1 MAHISIS
8 NLSAQYRVYGAK
20 SRSLKLRMISQATG
34 GKLLANHDDS
44 VVVKAIDNISLE
56 IADGERIGLVGHNGS
71 GKTTLLRVLAGIY
84 KPSAGQARIT
94 GRLSALLNP
103 ASGMDQEST
112 GIENIFLR
120 GYLMGLTKAEIDA
133 HVDEICAFSE
143 LGEYVHLPV
152 RTYSAG
158 MFARLA
164 FSISTILRSDIMLID
179 EGIGAGDAAF
189 FSRAQQKI
197 ETMLES
203 TSIVILASH
212 APSLINRFCNRL
224 IRMDSGRIIE
234 DGPVVPE

>member
-1 MAHISIS
+1 M
-8 NLSAQYRVYGAK
+8 N
-20 SRSLKLRMISQATG
+20 
-34 GKLLANHDDS
+34 KLLA
-44 VVVKAIDNISLE
+44 L
-56 IADGERIGLVGHNGS
+56 
-71 GKTTLLRVLAGIY
+71 TLLCPALAAAQCPDYSIANAPAFSNPAKKSFRNFGNTLLAGIY